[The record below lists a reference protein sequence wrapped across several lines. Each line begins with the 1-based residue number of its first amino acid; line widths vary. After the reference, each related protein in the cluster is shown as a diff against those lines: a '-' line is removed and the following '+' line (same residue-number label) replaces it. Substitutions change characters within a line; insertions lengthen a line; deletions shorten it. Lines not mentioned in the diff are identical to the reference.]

1 MVETLS
7 EKQTYQLIFHNLFP
21 LWIFSVPK
29 KLISEK
35 KNYICLIS
43 VISPL
48 KIQTST
54 ITKYQINTKKK
65 NKKLGEKPSAKKIL
79 LWNEFIH
86 KQIYFNMVDYDVHLK
101 HCLCVR
107 VHQKV

>member
-65 NKKLGEKPSAKKIL
+65 
-79 LWNEFIH
+79 
-86 KQIYFNMVDYDVHLK
+86 
-101 HCLCVR
+101 
-107 VHQKV
+107 

>member
-21 LWIFSVPK
+21 LWIFSVPE

-43 VISPL
+43 IISPL
-48 KIQTST
+48 KIKNFYNKQN
-54 ITKYQINTKKK
+54 TKLIQKKKKK
-65 NKKLGEKPSAKKIL
+65 N
-79 LWNEFIH
+79 W
-86 KQIYFNMVDYDVHLK
+86 
-101 HCLCVR
+101 
-107 VHQKV
+107 